1 MAELV
6 LDASAVLAHLRDEP
20 GAEDVLNR
28 MDGALLSAVNL
39 AEIVQ
44 KLIDDGLSQ
53 DGVAASIHVLPV
65 RIVAFDQRLAIQAGI
80 LRGPTRRFGLSLGDR
95 ACIALALREGFPV
108 LTADRVWAELDL
120 GVEVVLIR

>member
-20 GAEDVLNR
+20 GADEILNL
-28 MDGALLSAVNL
+28 MDGGLLSAVNL
-39 AEIVQ
+39 TEIVQ
-44 KLIDDGLSQ
+44 KLVDDGLSL
-53 DGVAASIHVLPV
+53 DGIAASVDVLPV
-65 RIVAFDQRLAIQAGI
+65 RIVAFDQRLAMQAAI

-95 ACIALALREGFPV
+95 ACIALAVRESLPV
-108 LTADRVWAELDL
+108 LTADRVWADLDL